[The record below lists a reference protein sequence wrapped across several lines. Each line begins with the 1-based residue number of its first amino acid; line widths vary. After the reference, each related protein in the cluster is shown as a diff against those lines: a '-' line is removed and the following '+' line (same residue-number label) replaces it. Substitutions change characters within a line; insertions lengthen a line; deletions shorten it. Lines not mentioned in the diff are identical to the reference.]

1 MLPLLQDLA
10 IVAPFLQARTG
21 AGPWRLEVGAP
32 CSLEDGA
39 PYSLSL
45 MLARLKYSC

>member
-10 IVAPFLQARTG
+10 IVAPFLQAGTG

-32 CSLEDGA
+32 
-39 PYSLSL
+39 YSLSL
-45 MLARLKYSC
+45 MLAQ